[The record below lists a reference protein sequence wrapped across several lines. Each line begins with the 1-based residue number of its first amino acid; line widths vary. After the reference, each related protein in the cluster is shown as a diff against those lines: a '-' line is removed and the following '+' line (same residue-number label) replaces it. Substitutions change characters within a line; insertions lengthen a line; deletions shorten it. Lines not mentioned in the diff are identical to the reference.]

1 MQELTA
7 MSLPARLTALL
18 DAKNGGNQSELARHV
33 GVSPQAVQQWISGR
47 TAPRGSHLARV
58 ADYLGVTRSFLLYGE
73 PSSANALQE
82 QAAGYATTLHEGPQ
96 LGGRVPLI
104 SWVQAG
110 DFASAVDNLHPG
122 DAEEWAETTV
132 PIHRHTY
139 ALRVNGDSMT
149 NPAGEPSFP
158 HGSIIVV
165 EPDAIDS
172 ADRMVG
178 RFVIVKRTDHAGEA
192 TFKQLVKDGVR
203 FYLKPLNPQ
212 YQVIEL
218 HPDDV
223 FCGVVRER
231 VTRFF

>member
-1 MQELTA
+1 MQEFA
-7 MSLPARLTALL
+7 EMDLPARLAALL
-18 DAKNGGNQSELARHV
+18 EARNGGNQSELARFA
-33 GVSPQAVQQWISGR
+33 GVSPQAVQQWVAGR
-47 TAPRGSHLARV
+47 TAPRGNHLARV
-58 ADYLGVTRSFLLYGE
+58 AEFLGVSRAFLLYGE
-73 PSSANALQE
+73 QTTASMHEPAVY
-82 QAAGYATTLHEGPQ
+82 YATTTLQEGPQ

-110 DFASAVDNLHPG
+110 DFASAVDNLQPG
-122 DAEEWAETTV
+122 DAEEWADTTV

-158 HGSIIVV
+158 HGSIIIV

-172 ADRMVG
+172 PQRMAG

-192 TFKQLVKDGVR
+192 TFKQLIKDGER

-212 YQVIEL
+212 YRTMEL
-218 HPDDV
+218 QEDDV

>member
-1 MQELTA
+1 
-7 MSLPARLTALL
+7 MSLPARLAALL
-18 DAKNGGNQSELARHV
+18 DAKNGGNQSELARHA
-33 GVSPQAVQQWISGR
+33 GVSPQAVQQWISGK
-47 TAPRGSHLARV
+47 TVPRGNHLAKV

-73 PSSANALQE
+73 QIAVSAAREQPAAYAPAL
-82 QAAGYATTLHEGPQ
+82 YEGPQ

-192 TFKQLVKDGVR
+192 TFKQLVKDGSR

-212 YQVIEL
+212 YQIIEL
-218 HPDDV
+218 HPEDV

>member
-1 MQELTA
+1 MHELTA
-7 MSLPARLTALL
+7 LTLPARLAALL
-18 DAKNGGNQSELARHV
+18 DGKNGGNQSELARHA
-33 GVSPQAVQQWISGR
+33 GVSPQAVQQWISGK
-47 TAPRGSHLARV
+47 TAPRSNHLAKV
-58 ADYLGVTRSFLLYGE
+58 ANYLGVTRSFLLYGE
-73 PSSANALQE
+73 PGPAGGAHEQPADHATALH
-82 QAAGYATTLHEGPQ
+82 AGPQ

-158 HGSIIVV
+158 HGCIIVI

-192 TFKQLVKDGVR
+192 TFKQLVKDGGR
-203 FYLKPLNPQ
+203 FYLKPLNPH

>member
-7 MSLPARLTALL
+7 ISLPARLAVLL
-18 DAKNGGNQSELARHV
+18 DAKNGGNQSELARHA
-33 GVSPQAVQQWISGR
+33 GVSPQAVQQWVAGK
-47 TAPRGSHLARV
+47 TAPRGNHLAKV

-73 PSSANALQE
+73 QS
-82 QAAGYATTLHEGPQ
+82 AAGAREQPADYAPALHEGPQ

-104 SWVQAG
+104 SWLQAG

-158 HGSIIVV
+158 HDSIIVV
-165 EPDAIDS
+165 E
-172 ADRMVG
+172 
-178 RFVIVKRTDHAGEA
+178 
-192 TFKQLVKDGVR
+192 
-203 FYLKPLNPQ
+203 
-212 YQVIEL
+212 
-218 HPDDV
+218 
-223 FCGVVRER
+223 
-231 VTRFF
+231 